1 MSDGDVDRDADGAS
15 DSGDDAPEDGD
26 RGTDEPGAADRSA
39 EPLGDL
45 AAEVRS
51 RSDGEPV
58 GRTGPLAD
66 VASAVDERRRRRESD
81 ADSPFESVDVA
92 EIDGEALWERLADDG
107 DGDFEVAAPTAVAD
121 AEWLDGR
128 DVRTIEKSTCH
139 SCPYFDDPPAVACT
153 HGGTDILEMPDVD
166 HFRVADCPMVVDD
179 DEVGSIATD
188 GDGE

>member
-1 MSDGDVDRDADGAS
+1 MSDGDVDRGADGAPE
-15 DSGDDAPEDGD
+15 SGDDAPEDGG
-26 RGTDEPGAADRSA
+26 RGADEAESADRSA

-51 RSDGEPV
+51 RSDGESV
-58 GRTGPLAD
+58 RRTGPLAD
-66 VASAVDERRRRRESD
+66 VASAVDERRRRREGD
-81 ADSPFESVDVA
+81 ADGPFESVDVA
-92 EIDGEALWERLADDG
+92 EIDGEALWERLTDD
-107 DGDFEVAAPTAVAD
+107 DGDFEVAAATAVAD

-153 HGGTDILEMPDVD
+153 HEGTDILEMPDVD

-179 DEVGSIATD
+179 DEVGGIATD
-188 GDGE
+188 ADGE